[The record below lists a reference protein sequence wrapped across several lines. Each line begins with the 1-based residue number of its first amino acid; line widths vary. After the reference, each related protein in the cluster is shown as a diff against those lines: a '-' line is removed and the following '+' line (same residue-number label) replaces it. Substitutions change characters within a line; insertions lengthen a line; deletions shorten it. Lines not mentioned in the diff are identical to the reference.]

1 MRRETFIVD
10 LRSLWFSVRELFSD
24 EGVHLVLDAGGL
36 FGVMKGKET
45 EDGVELADLG
55 DTQVLQVVQ
64 HTLCGGGEG
73 RNYTHSVAETR
84 EWKAWVRD
92 YRLVTPHTAEG
103 FATRGGREA
112 CLDEDGKSLH
122 GRTMVLHQHTEYIK
136 CVVDL

>member
-1 MRRETFIVD
+1 MRRETFSVD

-64 HTLCGGGEG
+64 HTLCVEGEKGGTILTVSAKRENGKRG
-73 RNYTHSVAETR
+73 FETI
-84 EWKAWVRD
+84 D
-92 YRLVTPHTAEG
+92 
-103 FATRGGREA
+103 
-112 CLDEDGKSLH
+112 
-122 GRTMVLHQHTEYIK
+122 
-136 CVVDL
+136 

>member
-1 MRRETFIVD
+1 MRRETFSVD

-64 HTLCGGGEG
+64 HTLCGGG
-73 RNYTHSVAETR
+73 
-84 EWKAWVRD
+84 
-92 YRLVTPHTAEG
+92 
-103 FATRGGREA
+103 GREELYSQ
-112 CLDEDGKSLH
+112 CW
-122 GRTMVLHQHTEYIK
+122 
-136 CVVDL
+136 